1 MTFEPTIKVGDLLTV
16 VAILLGGLGF
26 LWTMRGELNM
36 LAQKLQ
42 LQSEDLRMQSTKL
55 EKLAEVITLQA
66 VQSERLNQMDRRIED
81 LRHGRGFVQR
91 DVDGLWSG
99 AGKAREG

>member
-1 MTFEPTIKVGDLLTV
+1 
-16 VAILLGGLGF
+16 
-26 LWTMRGELNM
+26 
-36 LAQKLQ
+36 
-42 LQSEDLRMQSTKL
+42 
-55 EKLAEVITLQA
+55 LQA

-91 DVDGLWSG
+91 DIDGLWAG